1 MSGSC
6 SPLSS
11 PVGVFQST
19 GSIQSIIN
27 MAANSEHPGP
37 IPLLACVER
46 GQSGGVE
53 TLLAGIIAPSIWE

>member
-1 MSGSC
+1 
-6 SPLSS
+6 
-11 PVGVFQST
+11 
-19 GSIQSIIN
+19 